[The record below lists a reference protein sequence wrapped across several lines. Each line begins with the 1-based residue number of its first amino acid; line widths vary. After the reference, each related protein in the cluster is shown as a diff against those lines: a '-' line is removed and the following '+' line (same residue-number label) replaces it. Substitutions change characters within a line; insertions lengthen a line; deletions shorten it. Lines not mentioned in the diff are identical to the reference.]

1 MGLTPHEYYCMSPL
15 EFYYASKGY
24 MNKYWKQWDMVRHI
38 MYTTASTVP
47 SKKKLPKIS
56 KWFPLPID
64 VNTVISSERA
74 NEMFKILK
82 EKMNGNKRATS
93 ENNG

>member
-1 MGLTPHEYYCMSPL
+1 
-15 EFYYASKGY
+15 